1 MTEDFIVAVA
11 RGKVPGVTRFYK
23 IGKNADVDT
32 GASEDIISQG
42 GTWAAPTT
50 AEKVSIVSSSTNDN
64 SNGTGLRTLTITG
77 LDDTYAEIS
86 ETITLNG
93 TSAVLSVN
101 KYWIVHRMIGSTAG
115 STSANVG
122 TITCTST
129 AANSSIQQQMQPT
142 ENQSQ
147 SIVYQVPLGK
157 SLLLYDWAIST
168 ASTGFTTGNLLIKP
182 FGGVFNTRGNTVV
195 NGSGS
200 TSDMYD
206 FHIPLRLTEKTI
218 VKVTATVSANNQ
230 SISATM
236 QGIVI
241 DNTVNEL
248 GYDET
253 STV

>member
-23 IGKNADVDT
+23 IGKNADIDT
-32 GASEDIISQG
+32 AASEDIISQG

-50 AEKVSIVSSSTNDN
+50 AEKVNIVSTSTNDT

-77 LDDTYAEIS
+77 LNENYSEVS

-93 TSAVLSVN
+93 TANVLSVN
-101 KYWIVHRMIGSTAG
+101 KYWIVYRMIGNTAG
-115 STSANVG
+115 STGANVG

-129 AANSSIQQQMQPT
+129 AANSSVQQQMQPT
-142 ENQSQ
+142 ENQAQ
-147 SIVYQVPLGK
+147 SIIYQVPLGK

-182 FGGVFNTRGNTVV
+182 FGGIFNVRGNTVV
-195 NGSGS
+195 NGSGA

-206 FHIPLRLTEKTI
+206 FHIPLRLPEKTI
-218 VKVTATVSANNQ
+218 VKITGTVSANNQ
-230 SISATM
+230 SLSATM

>member
-11 RGKVPGVTRFYK
+11 RGKVPGVSRFYK
-23 IGKNADVDT
+23 IGKNADIDT
-32 GASEDIISQG
+32 AASEDVISQG

-50 AEKVSIVSSSTNDN
+50 AEKVNIVSTSANDTA
-64 SNGTGLRTLTITG
+64 NGTGLRTLTITG
-77 LDDTYAEIS
+77 LSDTYAEVS
-86 ETITLNG
+86 ETMTLNG
-93 TSAVLSVN
+93 TSNVLSVN
-101 KYWIVHRMIGSTAG
+101 KYSIVYRMIGNTAG
-115 STSANVG
+115 STGANVG

-129 AANSSIQQQMQPT
+129 AANSSVQQQMQPT

-157 SLLLYDWAIST
+157 TLLLYDWAIST
-168 ASTGFTTGNLLIKP
+168 ASTAFATGNLLIKP
-182 FGGVFNTRGNTVV
+182 FGGVFNIRGNTIV

-206 FHIPLRLTEKTI
+206 FHIPLKLTEKTTVKI
-218 VKVTATVSANNQ
+218 VATVSANNQ
-230 SISATM
+230 NISATM
-236 QGIVI
+236 QGILI

-253 STV
+253 LVG